1 MAPSGSRISR
11 RRRRTS
17 GRRHQATSRPGSPP
31 LAAWRAAQSISRST
45 VLSSRR
51 TYRDIHYWERGQV
64 GYLAFDFY
72 NGAMS
77 TQQCRRFT
85 TAFRYARSRPTRVL
99 CLLGGRDFWSNGIN
113 LNVIEAAD
121 NPASESWRNIN
132 AIDDVVLQIL
142 SARQLVISG
151 LRGNAGAGGVML
163 ALAADH
169 VYAREG
175 AVLNPHY
182 RTMGNLYGSEYWT
195 YTLPRRVGVERA
207 LEITTACQPMGADE
221 ACQIGLLD
229 KSFGTDAD
237 EFLLQL
243 QKHAQRH
250 SRPTRAWRAGS
261 SINSGADGRTSA
273 PARWRVIARANWR
286 T

>member
-1 MAPSGSRISR
+1 
-11 RRRRTS
+11 
-17 GRRHQATSRPGSPP
+17 
-31 LAAWRAAQSISRST
+31 
-45 VLSSRR
+45 
-51 TYRDIHYWERGQV
+51 
-64 GYLAFDFY
+64 
-72 NGAMS
+72 MS
-77 TQQCRRFT
+77 TRQCRRLT
-85 TAFRYARSRPTRVL
+85 SALRYARSRATRVL
-99 CLLGGRDFWSNGIN
+99 CLLGGRDFWSNGIH

-142 SARQLVISG
+142 SVRQLVIAG

-175 AVLNPHY
+175 VVLNPHY

-207 LEITTACQPMGADE
+207 LEITTACQPMGSDE
-221 ACQIGLLD
+221 ACQIGPLD
-229 KSFGTDAD
+229 RSFGTDAD

-243 QKHAQRH
+243 Q
-250 SRPTRAWRAGS
+250 TRAQALAADPCLPSLLIDKQRRRQADERTRPLASYRARELAHMTDNFFGPDPAYHEARS
-261 SINSGADGRTSA
+261 RFVRGEPISA
-273 PARWRVIARANWR
+273 GNRLLRARFESTVAA
-286 T
+286 